1 MEIIQVE
8 HCNFESDAITFWLD
22 ISGVPQS
29 IQEEAQQI
37 DGNNFDPD
45 CFGICVTYVLEERR
59 FYVVVDTELSVK
71 HPGNIYYAG
80 IDGEKYWFAA
90 ELPESFVKQLFLACT
105 EATANESYNIKP
117 TKQDAEQSVAQ
128 MLAEMG

>member
-8 HCNFESDAITFWLD
+8 HCNFESDAITFWVD

-80 IDGEKYWFAA
+80 IDGEKYG
-90 ELPESFVKQLFLACT
+90 LPLNCLSHL
-105 EATANESYNIKP
+105 
-117 TKQDAEQSVAQ
+117 
-128 MLAEMG
+128 

>member
-8 HCNFESDAITFWLD
+8 HCNFESDAITFWVD

-80 IDGEKYWFAA
+80 IKKKKNWFAA